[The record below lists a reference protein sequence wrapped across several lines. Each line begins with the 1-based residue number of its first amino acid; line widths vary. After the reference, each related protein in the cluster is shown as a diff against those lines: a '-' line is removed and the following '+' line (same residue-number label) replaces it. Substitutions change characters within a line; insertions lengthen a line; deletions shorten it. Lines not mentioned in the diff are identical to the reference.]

1 MVSKK
6 KSAKVSVK
14 ARVIVYPRPEIL
26 DPQGR
31 AIAEALA
38 RLDFDGVSDV
48 RAGKSF
54 DIVLT
59 GASVEE
65 ARSNVERMADALLAN
80 SVVEDYSVE
89 ILDDPSHGG
98 AS

>member
-1 MVSKK
+1 MSNK
-6 KSAKVSVK
+6 KSPEVSIK

-38 RLDFDGVSDV
+38 RLDFAGVRDV

-54 DIVLT
+54 VIELT
-59 GASVEE
+59 GVTADG
-65 ARSNVERMADALLAN
+65 ARANVERMADALLAN

-89 ILDDPSHGG
+89 ILAETANGG
-98 AS
+98 ES